1 MCIRDRLRKEHYKTE
16 KETSREALHLY
27 NVASERLKDSFA
39 ENLSLTSP
47 EEARIVVDKA
57 EKMSPKDRI
66 QYYEEIIETLIH
78 KRLKTKRSCEKRIAE
93 FEQILRLLEA
103 ELKLSASVE
112 GEQYEKK
119 VVQMEAQVFKAVQNN
134 VSLCSFLNDLLSA
147 IKKLALRKFACKSN
161 STIHPSSQFTLEYFL
176 GVLGLSLIHICRCR
190 RYAVCRSRWSPYP

>member
-134 VSLCSFLNDLLSA
+134 
-147 IKKLALRKFACKSN
+147 
-161 STIHPSSQFTLEYFL
+161 
-176 GVLGLSLIHICRCR
+176 LSLIHICRCR